1 MRYFFHFLAFA
12 MLLSFHICVGQS
24 NPAEKVPLKTFKK
37 LYKINDSIYRSE
49 QPSRKGFQLLEEKG
63 LVSILNLRRLKD
75 DNGKAKKTDLTLIH
89 IRLKTKAIDEDEILQ
104 VLKAIKNAKK
114 PLLIHCWHGS
124 DRTGITTAAYR
135 IVFENWTKEA
145 AIAEFR
151 KPEFGYH
158 EKWYP
163 HLVTLLENLDV
174 ARFRK
179 ELGIQE

>member
-1 MRYFFHFLAFA
+1 MPRFIYFFAFIA
-12 MLLSFHICVGQS
+12 IANVYICNGQS
-24 NPAEKVPLKTFKK
+24 DAAEKVPLQTFKR

-49 QPSRKGFQLLEEKG
+49 QPSRKGFKLLEEKG
-63 LVSILNLRRLKD
+63 LVSILNLRRLKE
-75 DNGKAKKTDLTLIH
+75 DNGKAKKTDLHLIH
-89 IRLKTKAIDEDEILQ
+89 IRLKTKAIDEEDILN

-135 IVFENWTKEA
+135 IVFENWSKEA

-163 HLVTLLENLDV
+163 HLITLLENLDV
-174 ARFRK
+174 ARFKK
-179 ELGIQE
+179 ELGI